1 MFHRKQNYILGISI
15 FYSYI
20 DSQKNFD
27 SVLSKKK
34 KGEKQKTQSK
44 LKKPQKTKNR

>member
-27 SVLSKKK
+27 SVLSKN
-34 KGEKQKTQSK
+34 GEKQMTQSK
-44 LKKPQKTKNR
+44 LKKKPKPKIDN

>member
-34 KGEKQKTQSK
+34 GEKQKTQSK
-44 LKKPQKTKNR
+44 LKKLQKTKNR

>member
-27 SVLSKKK
+27 SVLSKK
-34 KGEKQKTQSK
+34 EKNKRHK
-44 LKKPQKTKNR
+44 VN